1 MKMGRYAVSYLDAS
15 GKKDKE
21 GCIVIGYIMSSLL
34 ITLFKCS
41 VASHIFFT
49 MCKWPIII
57 PCDGELISE
66 W

>member
-1 MKMGRYAVSYLDAS
+1 MEMGRCAVSYLDAS

-21 GCIVIGYIMSSLL
+21 GCIVIGYIELSLL

-41 VASHIFFT
+41 VASHSFFSVY
-49 MCKWPIII
+49 KWPIII
-57 PCDGELISE
+57 PCDGEFISE